1 MATAVVSSFSSNPLT
16 TTFTR
21 PEICSGIHR
30 SGFLSVVDIDSS
42 CLPDGFD
49 PEPTAYFSPGL
60 ECPDGYVSACH
71 DHTGV
76 ESITTVTCCP
86 VVEDVTLSCVTAS
99 TLKDEWEN
107 LFCTWIAPK
116 DGTELPIT
124 LSDDGVTS
132 TDKVGFESPGGL
144 NAYGVRMVYQSS
156 DLETTTSSRTKTN
169 TADVPADTAEDGST
183 EDAEDDDESGSLS
196 TGAKIAIG
204 VCVPV
209 GVIAIAAAAFL
220 LMRRRRKNKGVN
232 GAIEVPGSTPPPAA
246 TGGGMAQ
253 QAVASEGATAP
264 SAWSGGISPPAAPAQ
279 EPTPPSVW
287 GGEMSSVPPSRD
299 SKSPPVWGGGAMPPG
314 PPPQELEN
322 TRAPAELCG
331 DTPR

>member
-1 MATAVVSSFSSNPLT
+1 MATAVTSFASNPLT
-16 TTFTR
+16 TTFSR
-21 PEICSGIHR
+21 PDICSGIHR
-30 SGFLSVVDIDSS
+30 SGFLSVVDIETS
-42 CLPDGFD
+42 CMPDGFD

-60 ECPDGYVSACH
+60 ECPAGYVSACH

-107 LFCTWIAPK
+107 LFCTWIAPE
-116 DGTELPIT
+116 DGTDLPIT
-124 LSDDGVTS
+124 LSEDGVTS

-156 DLETTTSSRTKTN
+156 DLESTTKTD
-169 TADVPADTAEDGST
+169 TADVPADTAEDGSL
-183 EDAEDDDESGSLS
+183 EDTEDDDQGGGLS

-209 GVIAIAAAAFL
+209 GVIAIAAAAFIL
-220 LMRRRRKNKGVN
+220 IWRRRKNKVAN
-232 GAIEVPGSTPPPAA
+232 EAIEVPGSTPPPAA
-246 TGGGMAQ
+246 MGSGMAQ
-253 QAVASEGATAP
+253 RGAP
-264 SAWSGGISPPAAPAQ
+264 SEEAKTPPVWGGAIAPPAPPTQ

-287 GGEMSSVPPSRD
+287 GGEMSSVPPSRG
-299 SKSPPVWGGGAMPPG
+299 STSPPVWGGEAVPPG
-314 PPPQELEN
+314 PPPQELDN
-322 TRAPAELCG
+322 NPKAPAELWG
-331 DTPR
+331 DSPR

>member
-1 MATAVVSSFSSNPLT
+1 MATAVVTSFASNPLT
-16 TTFTR
+16 TPFTR
-21 PEICSGIHR
+21 PDICSGIHR
-30 SGFLSVVDIDSS
+30 SGFLSVVDIDTT

-60 ECPDGYVSACH
+60 ECPAGYVSACH

-99 TLKDEWEN
+99 TLKDEWED

-156 DLETTTSSRTKTN
+156 DLESTTKTK
-169 TADVPADTAEDGST
+169 TADTPADTAEDSSIEDT
-183 EDAEDDDESGSLS
+183 EEGDEGGGLS

-220 LMRRRRKNKGVN
+220 LMRRRRKNKVAN

-246 TGGGMAQ
+246 AMGGGMAQ
-253 QAVASEGATAP
+253 RGAPTEEAKTP
-264 SAWSGGISPPAAPAQ
+264 PVWGGAIPPPAPPAQ
-279 EPTPPSVW
+279 EPTPPSAW
-287 GGEMSSVPPSRD
+287 GGEMSSVPPSRE
-299 SKSPPVWGGGAMPPG
+299 SRSPPVWGGEAMPPG
-314 PPPQELEN
+314 PPPQELDGSP
-322 TRAPAELCG
+322 RPPAELWG
-331 DTPR
+331 DGPR